1 MKKEFLDLGRQPIA
15 NAFLNKEETNIT
27 DEYFYDLKI
36 GFDEETK
43 LVSLVNFVDP
53 PLMFNDSYV
62 YHSSMSF
69 TMRNHFEKASAHF
82 KKMLNPK
89 KILEIGSND
98 GVFIKHFD
106 PKNTFA
112 VEPCGNFAELTN
124 KLGYKTYPNF
134 WTNNLAEKIVDQNGK
149 YDLVYSANCIC
160 HIQDLKDTF
169 DAASTIL
176 SDDGVFVFEDP
187 SLVSVVTKNCYDQF
201 YDEHAHIFSV
211 LALQNLLNQSGL
223 EIFNVEE
230 VSVHGVS
237 NRIYAKK
244 SKNSNKKIQKS
255 VLEALEHEKHLGLDK
270 FETFVGFADRVYK
283 SKKDLVELL
292 TSYKNE
298 NKKIISY
305 GATCK
310 SVTVFN
316 FCEIGTDLIDYV
328 TDTTPSRQNK
338 LIPGSHIPV
347 VSPEIGFDETVDVA
361 FLGAWNFA
369 TEILNKESEY
379 TKRGGVFVTHVP
391 EVRVL
396 K

>member
-1 MKKEFLDLGRQPIA
+1 M
-15 NAFLNKEETNIT
+15 
-27 DEYFYDLKI
+27 
-36 GFDEETK
+36 
-43 LVSLVNFVDP
+43 
-53 PLMFNDSYV
+53 
-62 YHSSMSF
+62 
-69 TMRNHFEKASAHF
+69 
-82 KKMLNPK
+82 
-89 KILEIGSND
+89 
-98 GVFIKHFD
+98 
-106 PKNTFA
+106 
-112 VEPCGNFAELTN
+112 
-124 KLGYKTYPNF
+124 
-134 WTNNLAEKIVDQNGK
+134 
-149 YDLVYSANCIC
+149 
-160 HIQDLKDTF
+160 
-169 DAASTIL
+169 
-176 SDDGVFVFEDP
+176 
-187 SLVSVVTKNCYDQF
+187 
-201 YDEHAHIFSV
+201 
-211 LALQNLLNQSGL
+211 
-223 EIFNVEE
+223 
-230 VSVHGVS
+230 
-237 NRIYAKK
+237 
-244 SKNSNKKIQKS
+244 
-255 VLEALEHEKHLGLDK
+255 
-270 FETFVGFADRVYK
+270 
-283 SKKDLVELL
+283 L